1 MGSLSNRSIMKSF
14 VFVCLFATASAAPAA
29 DADADPALLYSA
41 FPHTYTYGAVPAVHT
56 AVVKNVV
63 STPAKVEVKSVA
75 TPVTYNVHT
84 PVVHHPVV
92 YNAAVHH
99 PVVYNTAPV
108 VAKAASYY
116 ANSGGAVHVVKRDAD
131 AEPTADA
138 DADALYGYYGYARP
152 YAYTYGHPYAY
163 RSAYTYGGAY
173 RPYGYYW

>member
-1 MGSLSNRSIMKSF
+1 MG
-14 VFVCLFATASAAPAA
+14 
-29 DADADPALLYSA
+29 
-41 FPHTYTYGAVPAVHT
+41 
-56 AVVKNVV
+56 
-63 STPAKVEVKSVA
+63 A
-75 TPVTYNVHT
+75 TPVAFNVHT

-92 YNAAVHH
+92 YNAAAVHH

-152 YAYTYGHPYAY
+152 YAY